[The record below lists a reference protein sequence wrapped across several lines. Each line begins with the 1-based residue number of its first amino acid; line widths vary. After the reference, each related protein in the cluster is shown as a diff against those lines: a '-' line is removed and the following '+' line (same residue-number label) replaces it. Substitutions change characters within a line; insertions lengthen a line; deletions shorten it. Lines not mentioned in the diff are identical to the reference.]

1 MSFKQEARKFYPKWP
16 IYNEKE
22 INALTEV
29 IKSGE
34 WWCGAPGAHQGN
46 NVWAFQEEFAQLQ
59 GSKYCV
65 AVCNGT
71 VAIEAALMALNIGLG
86 DEVIVSD
93 YTFVASASAV
103 IATNAVPIFC
113 DIDTNTLVMDVN
125 KIEELI
131 TERTRAII
139 PVHLGGNPV
148 NMEHLM
154 ELASNYDLKVVE
166 DCAHAHGSDFK
177 GKKVGNWGDAGTF
190 SFQASKVL
198 TCGEG
203 GAIICNSEELAD
215 NIYSYIDCGR
225 KKNQYFYKHY
235 SYGTN
240 YRMTEYQAAVL
251 RAQLKKFPDQHKLR
265 NENALY
271 LMKKLND
278 IEGIKTMKPTAGTT
292 SLGWYVFP
300 IVFESKEFG
309 GITKSEFYKKLNR
322 NGIPTDDCYPPL
334 HSLDCFKTPNLKK
347 GIDYSKANW
356 GGEKSLNRNFPIVSD
371 IYSRSIEFPQEMF
384 LANRENLDNVVAFI
398 KSLKEKNQAEN

>member
-16 IYNEKE
+16 IYNDKE
-22 INALTEV
+22 IKALTEV

-46 NVWAFQEEFAQLQ
+46 NVWAFQDEFAQLQ
-59 GSKYCV
+59 GSEYCV

-71 VAIEAALMALNIGLG
+71 VAIEAALMALDVGLG

-113 DIDTNTLVMDVN
+113 DINPNTLVMDVH
-125 KIEELI
+125 KVEELI
-131 TERTRAII
+131 TERTKAII

-148 NMEHLM
+148 NMGHLM
-154 ELASNYDLKVVE
+154 DVASNYDLKVVE

-198 TCGEG
+198 TSGEG
-203 GAIICNSEELAD
+203 GAIICNSKELAD

-225 KKNQYFYKHY
+225 KKNQYSYKHF

-265 NENALY
+265 NENAQY
-271 LMKKLND
+271 FMKKLNE
-278 IEGIKTMKPTAGTT
+278 INGIKTMKPTSGTT

-300 IVFESKEFG
+300 IVFELEEFG

-334 HSLDCFKTPNLKK
+334 HSLDCFKSTNLKK
-347 GIDYSKANW
+347 GIDYSQANW
-356 GGEKSLNRNFPIVSD
+356 GGEKSNNRNFPIVSD
-371 IYSRSIEFPQEMF
+371 IYSRSIEFPQEML
-384 LANRENLDNVVAFI
+384 LANKEKLNNVVDFI
-398 KSLKEKNQAEN
+398 RSLKEKD

>member
-1 MSFKQEARKFYPKWP
+1 MAFKQEARKFYPKWP
-16 IYNEKE
+16 IYDDKE

-59 GSKYCV
+59 GSEYCV

-71 VAIEAALMALNIGLG
+71 VAIEAALMALDVGFG

-113 DIDTNTLVMDVN
+113 DIDPNTLVMDVN
-125 KIEELI
+125 KVGELI
-131 TERTRAII
+131 TERTKAII

-148 NMEHLM
+148 NMDHLM
-154 ELASNYDLKVVE
+154 ELALTYDLKVVE

-190 SFQASKVL
+190 SFQASKVI
-198 TCGEG
+198 TSGEG
-203 GAIICNSEELAD
+203 GAIICNNSELAD

-225 KKNQYFYKHY
+225 KKNEYSYKHF

-240 YRMTEYQAAVL
+240 YRMTEYQAAIL
-251 RAQLKKFPDQHKLR
+251 RTQMQKFSEQHKLR
-265 NENALY
+265 NQNAEY
-271 LMKKLND
+271 LMSELNKID
-278 IEGIKTMKPTAGTT
+278 GIKTMEPTLGTT

-300 IVFESKEFG
+300 IVFDPVKFG
-309 GITKSEFYKKLNR
+309 SLTKSNFYDKLNDH
-322 NGIPTDDCYPPL
+322 GIPTDDCYPPL
-334 HSLDCFKTPNLKK
+334 HSLDCFKYNNLKK

-356 GGEKSLNRNFPIVSD
+356 GGEKSNNAHFPVVSD
-371 IYSRSIEFPQEMF
+371 VYSRSIEFPQEML
-384 LANRENLDNVVAFI
+384 LAPRGKLDNVIEFI
-398 KSLKEKNQAEN
+398 KALTNTTLSQD

>member
-16 IYNEKE
+16 IYNDKE

-59 GSKYCV
+59 ESEYCV

-71 VAIEAALMALNIGLG
+71 VAIEAALMALDIGLG
-86 DEVIVSD
+86 DEVVVSD

-113 DIDTNTLVMDVN
+113 DINPNTLVMDVY
-125 KIEELI
+125 KVEELI
-131 TERTRAII
+131 TERTKAIV

-148 NMEHLM
+148 NMDHLM
-154 ELASNYDLKVVE
+154 ELALKHDLKVVE

-177 GKKVGNWGDAGTF
+177 GKKIGNWGDAGTF

-198 TCGEG
+198 TSGEG
-203 GAIICNSEELAD
+203 GAIICNTEELAD
-215 NIYSYIDCGR
+215 KIYSYIDCGR
-225 KKNQYFYKHY
+225 KKNQYFYKHF

-251 RAQLKKFPDQHKLR
+251 RAQLKKFPDQHNLR

-271 LMKKLND
+271 LMKKLNN
-278 IEGIKTMKPTAGTT
+278 IEGIRTMEPTPGTT
-292 SLGWYVFP
+292 SLGWYVYP
-300 IVFESKEFG
+300 IVFEPKEFG
-309 GITKSEFYKKLNR
+309 GITKSEFYKKLNKD
-322 NGIPTDDCYPPL
+322 GIPTDDCYPPL
-334 HSLDCFKTPNLKK
+334 HSLDCFKTTNLKK
-347 GIDYSKANW
+347 GIDYSMANW
-356 GGEKSLNRNFPIVSD
+356 GGEKSNNKNFPIVSD
-371 IYSRSIEFPQEMF
+371 IYLRSIEFPQEML
-384 LANRENLDNVVAFI
+384 LANKEKLDKVVDFI
-398 KSLKEKNQAEN
+398 KSLKEKN